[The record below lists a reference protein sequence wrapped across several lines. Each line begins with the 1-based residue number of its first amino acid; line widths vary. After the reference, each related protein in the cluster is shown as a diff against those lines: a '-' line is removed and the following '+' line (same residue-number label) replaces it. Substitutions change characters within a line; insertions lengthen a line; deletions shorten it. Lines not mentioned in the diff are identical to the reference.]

1 MFIGASPNSAG
12 GGIRITTA
20 LLAIAGVIRFGLNR
34 PQTKIGR
41 RAYKENTVQKA
52 MVALLTA
59 MILLSISIFLI
70 TIIENNDVFDT
81 TFEVISVF
89 GTVGYTNGL
98 TASASLWSKII
109 LLFIMFVGRISVI
122 TLISVVDLR
131 KKEQGYLLTEFD
143 LMVS

>member
-1 MFIGASPNSAG
+1 
-12 GGIRITTA
+12 
-20 LLAIAGVIRFGLNR
+20 
-34 PQTKIGR
+34 
-41 RAYKENTVQKA
+41 

-81 TFEVISVF
+81 TFEVISAF